1 MAEHMDAT
9 QDRVKEAPM
18 TLKDYFAFRRS
29 VKLERSLRNSGSGA
43 ADATDPRIERRSG
56 NRDTEVAVAIG

>member
-1 MAEHMDAT
+1 MTEHMDAK

-29 VKLERSLRNSGSGA
+29 VRLEKSLGNAGSGA
-43 ADATDPRIERRSG
+43 ADATDRKRSER
-56 NRDTEVAVAIG
+56 RDTEIEVAVS